1 MKRIYCLWMWLFVGI
16 LSIFAQD
23 IANMPFSQRTYR
35 LVDTAIGLPDD
46 EVKTLFYTPDG
57 RLGVRTS
64 SSLSLFDGCAFRSF
78 SPMSVKSYPMNFV
91 TTLPYIYVDAE
102 QRVWSKEQ
110 GQLLVFDLKRET
122 YEAHVD
128 QLLLSMGI
136 KEAIRDFFVD
146 EAKDYWAVT
155 VSGKLLHVN
164 HEQIGKG
171 KDDCRQLRLRTQ
183 GLRDICRQGEMVWL
197 VYHDGHLVGVDAHT
211 YQIKAT
217 ARLWSKP
224 VLLRDFVRFAQAGK
238 QLWVMWDHG
247 VASYLPTQ
255 KKWQLRY
262 TDDSHTFTTLA
273 VTPAGRAF
281 LSVRQ
286 QGLVTLEANG
296 KQNFQTTFPTLDGE
310 HIVDDIQSISCQQEN
325 LVLGFY
331 YKGIALYNPNMQGFP
346 FYAFSQFYLD
356 TFGFYRVSGAK
367 TGMVNLAFSRNVLTF
382 DPHHV
387 ALQPLSGMNVGKDYI
402 KSFTD
407 SRGRVWVGTFRKGI
421 YRKEGSTVNHFVQEE
436 VSSKDID
443 YNIVRNFAEDDQ
455 HHVWICY
462 HGGVGRFD
470 EQTKRIVPL
479 QNKLL
484 MGNTNVNAIAF
495 DKHHHLWAATN
506 KGLVMDNHLKL
517 KAVCKTLTIDAKGLV
532 WVGTLNGVYIFD
544 TSQNKVYQYG
554 KEEGMTNEMIQD
566 LVVDLQG
573 DVWATTANGLCRF
586 RRTHSSER
594 PFALTMFD
602 SQNKLGDAKF
612 LPQTAARMGDGKL
625 FFGSATG
632 FYVIDPAQVK
642 DMKYVGHPVFT
653 SLLINNRE
661 VEAGKE
667 YEGRVI
673 LPFALNATKK
683 IVLEHDE
690 NFITIHFSGLN
701 FDMPHHTY
709 YKYRLQGVNN
719 HWVEISPQDGIGR
732 ANYTNL
738 APGTYKLEVY
748 SAGLDKVWSKQ
759 SAVLEIEVLA
769 PLWATWWAKLLYL
782 LAFIAL
788 IAFGVRWKIEQNR
801 KRMEDEKYKELEE
814 MKYRFFTNISHEF
827 RTLLTLIIT
836 PIGSMLRRT
845 TDTETRT
852 QLNEVSKNAGD
863 LLQLVNQLLDFRK
876 MEMNGERLNLVS
888 GNLDEFIQYTTMKF
902 TPLSEQ
908 KRITLKFED
917 KTGGLFMYFDR
928 DKLGKILTNLLSNA
942 FKFTKAGGQVT
953 VELSK
958 CFIDSRR
965 FAHIIVED
973 TGCGISPAEQAHIFE
988 RFYRSEQEQ
997 AATQV
1002 GSGIGLN
1009 MVYEYVKM
1017 HQGKVSVES
1026 EEGKGSR
1033 FIVDIPTDLK
1043 HALQQEAEKKEQVL
1057 QQEAEKKEQAL
1068 ASSAVDATSTS
1079 SSVLDAIASSSVESS
1094 SCTSSSCTTSSD
1106 VSSPDVENENQ
1117 EKQDSQKIEKT
1128 VMIVEDNDD
1137 FRHFLRRELSHI
1149 YNKVLTAKDGME
1161 GALMAEQENPDVIVS
1176 DVMMPRM
1183 SGVDMCRR
1191 IKENI
1196 ETSHIPIILLTA
1208 WSTDEGRAEGYKVG
1222 ADAYIAKPFD
1232 MEVLLARISNLLEK
1246 QEKRQQDFSH
1256 SISLDPKTVTD
1267 STADET
1273 FLNEIIACIEKN
1285 IDNSEY
1291 TIDSLAAD
1299 IVMSRMSL
1307 YRKMKSLTG
1316 QTPADFIRTV
1326 RLKTAAKLLKE
1337 GNCNVSEA
1345 CYRTGF
1351 ASPQNFSKHFK
1362 DMFGVLPSQYS

>member
-1 MKRIYCLWMWLFVGI
+1 MKQLRLYLIIFIYMVGH
-16 LSIFAQD
+16 LMANAQY
-23 IANMPFSQRTYR
+23 AFR
-35 LVDTAIGLPDD
+35 LIDTTSGLPDD
-46 EVKTLFYTPDG
+46 EVKAFFYTPDG
-57 RLGVRTS
+57 RMGIRTS

-78 SPMSVKSYPMNFV
+78 SPISIKTYPMNYV
-91 TTLPYIYVDAE
+91 STLPRIYVDSE
-102 QRVWSKEQ
+102 QRAWIKEQ
-110 GQLLVFDLKRET
+110 GQLLAFDLIRET
-122 YEAHVD
+122 FEPQVGK
-128 QLLLSMGI
+128 LLQEKGI
-136 KEAIRDFFVD
+136 KETICDFFMD
-146 EAKDYWAVT
+146 EAHDYWVITA
-155 VSGKLLHVN
+155 SGKLLHV
-164 HEQIGKG
+164 ERMMKESSKG
-171 KDDCRQLRLRTQ
+171 VGDMSYLCHQVRLRTN
-183 GLRDICRQGEMVWL
+183 GLRDISRQGNIVWL
-197 VYHDGHLVGVDAHT
+197 VYNDGSLVGIDA
-211 YQIKAT
+211 KT
-217 ARLWSKP
+217 AKVMSTMRLWTKP
-224 VLLRDFVRFAQAGK
+224 VLARDFVRFAQAGQ

-247 VASYLPTQ
+247 VASYIPSQ
-255 KKWQLRY
+255 RKWTKRY
-262 TDDSHTFTTLA
+262 GDDRHTFTTLS
-273 VTPAGRAF
+273 VTSSGEAF

-286 QGLVTLEANG
+286 LGLVTIASNE
-296 KQNFQTTFPTLDGE
+296 KTSVQTSFPMLDGAP
-310 HIVDDIQSISCQQEN
+310 IVDDIQCITYDKGT

-331 YKGIALYNPNMQGFP
+331 YKGVALYNANMQGFP
-346 FYAFSQFYLD
+346 FYAFRNFHHGELGYYKAAD
-356 TFGFYRVSGAK
+356 AGN
-367 TGMVNLAFSRNVLTF
+367 GMVDLSFTQSILVYNSRLSTLTTL
-382 DPHHV
+382 P
-387 ALQPLSGMNVGKDYI
+387 GMEASKDYI
-402 KSFTD
+402 KSYTD
-407 SRGRVWVGTFRKGI
+407 SRGRKWIGTFRNGI
-421 YRKEGSTVNHFVQEE
+421 YLKEGGRVSHFLQGG
-436 VSSKDID
+436 VSRRDINYD
-443 YNIVRNFAEDDQ
+443 IVRGFVED
-455 HHVWICY
+455 HFHRIWVCY

-470 EQTKRIVPL
+470 EQTKRIIPL

-484 MGNTNVNAIAF
+484 MGNTNINGIAF
-495 DKHHHLWAATN
+495 DKQNHLWAATN
-506 KGLVMDNHLKL
+506 KGLVMDNQLKL
-517 KAVCKTLTIDAKGLV
+517 KAACKTLAIDSRGWV
-532 WVGTLNGVYIFD
+532 WAGTLNGVYVFD
-544 TSQNKVYQYG
+544 VQKHKVYQYG
-554 KEEGMTNEMIQD
+554 KSEGMTNEMIQD
-566 LVVDLQG
+566 LVVDKLG

-586 RRTHSSER
+586 RKTHSSDQ
-594 PFALTMFD
+594 PFSLMMFD

-612 LPQTAARMGDGKL
+612 LPQTAAHLADGKL

-632 FYVIDPAQVK
+632 FYVIDPSQVK
-642 DMKYVGHPVFT
+642 DMKYMGHPVFT
-653 SLLINNRE
+653 SLLVNNQA

-667 YEGRVI
+667 YDGRII
-673 LPFALNATKK
+673 LPFALSATKK
-683 IVLEHDE
+683 VVLEHNE

-709 YKYRLQGVNN
+709 YKYRLQGVNDN
-719 HWVEISPQDGIGR
+719 WVEINPQDGIGR
-732 ANYTNL
+732 ASYTDL

-748 SAGLDKVWSKQ
+748 SAGLDKIWSKQ
-759 SAVLEIEVLA
+759 SATLEIEVLA

-788 IAFGVRWKIEQNR
+788 MIFGVRWKIEQNR
-801 KRMEDEKYKELEE
+801 KRLEDEKYKELEE
-814 MKYRFFTNISHEF
+814 LKYRFFTNISHEF

-845 TDTETRT
+845 NDAETRT

-888 GNLDEFIQYTTMKF
+888 GNLDEFIQYTTFKF

-908 KRITLKFED
+908 KNISLKFED

-942 FKFTKAGGQVT
+942 FKFTKVGGEVR

-965 FAHIIVED
+965 YAHIIVED
-973 TGCGISPAEQAHIFE
+973 TGCGISKEEQAHVFE
-988 RFYRSEQEQ
+988 RFYRAEQKQ

-1017 HQGKVSVES
+1017 HQGKVSLES

-1043 HALQQEAEKKEQVL
+1043 HALQQEAEQK
-1057 QQEAEKKEQAL
+1057 
-1068 ASSAVDATSTS
+1068 ASKQIDQSLVSVSDGVS
-1079 SSVLDAIASSSVESS
+1079 SSPSEATDGAMEVQN
-1094 SCTSSSCTTSSD
+1094 
-1106 VSSPDVENENQ
+1106 PR
-1117 EKQDSQKIEKT
+1117 KMEKT
-1128 VMIVEDNDD
+1128 VMVVEDNDD
-1137 FRHFLRRELSHI
+1137 FRHFLHRELSHI
-1149 YNKVLTAKDGME
+1149 YNKVLTAKDGMD
-1161 GALMAEQENPDVIVS
+1161 GALMAEQENPNVIVS

-1232 MEVLLARISNLLEK
+1232 MEVLLARITNLLEK
-1246 QEKRQQDFSH
+1246 QEKRQKDFSH

-1267 STADET
+1267 SSPDEA
-1273 FLNEIIACIEKN
+1273 FLNEVIGCIEKN

-1291 TIDSLAAD
+1291 TIDSLAGEV
-1299 IVMSRMSL
+1299 VMSRMSL

-1362 DMFGVLPSQYS
+1362 EMFGVLPSQYS